1 MILLHESEYLEWLMK
16 QGEIVIPISLLNN
29 LQRLNLS
36 PENLGYL
43 ILGMASSKRTCSS
56 AEMAKNPWLRWCLT
70 EGWAKWTGEEEEKSV
85 SFFPLWEKLYYL
97 WEEKHQ
103 RKVASQEAA
112 ATVQGQGQEEFNYY
126 KIIKWLDQ
134 VRGTLSITLKEKQLI
149 QAFNLQYGW
158 STDFILIFLQ
168 LCFERGENTLQK
180 YQPVAKKVYT
190 SGVHTVDELVA
201 FMNDLDWIQY
211 KVSEVKKCVGQY
223 GGVTR
228 PQREMYLKWHRLWK
242 FGHEVIM
249 RAAEETVRTNNPSF
263 KYIDGIL
270 ADWHKKEVKNVQ
282 DAEIALQQHDQTKK
296 LGKKQKGLFN
306 KESNNKKRISHTDER
321 DWEKMLGIE

>member
-1 MILLHESEYLEWLMK
+1 MQEPEYLEWLRTEG
-16 QGEIVIPISLLNN
+16 QLVVPVALLRN
-29 LQRLNLS
+29 LQGLNLS

-43 ILGMASSKRTCSS
+43 LLAMMSSKKTLSS
-56 AEMAKNPWLRWCLT
+56 AELTKNPWIRWSLA
-70 EGWAKWTGEEEEKSV
+70 EGWAKWVKEGQEKTI
-85 SFFPLWEKLYYL
+85 SFVPLWNRLYYL
-97 WEEKHQ
+97 WEKQYKADDTPKAVAEKM
-103 RKVASQEAA
+103 
-112 ATVQGQGQEEFNYY
+112 QGEFNYG

-134 VRGTLSITLKEKQLI
+134 VRGTLSITLKEKQLL
-149 QAFNLQYGW
+149 QEFNLKYGW

-168 LCFERGENTLQK
+168 LCFERGQNTLQK
-180 YQPVAKKVYT
+180 YQPIAKKVYEN
-190 SGVHTVDELVA
+190 GIYAVDELVS

-242 FGHEVIM
+242 FSHEVIM

-263 KYIDGIL
+263 KYIDGVL
-270 ADWHKKEVKNVQ
+270 QDWHQKGVENVQ
-282 DAEIALQQHDQTKK
+282 DAEIALQQHDQRKK
-296 LGKKQKGLFN
+296 VEKKQEGFK
-306 KESNNKKRISHTDER
+306 KEANKKRISRTDSR